1 MEFQSWLCFLVL
13 CISVTVC
20 ELLCPYT
27 KVEESFG
34 MQAMHDFIFCSTTAC
49 GDHLMFPGVVPRTF
63 YGSYIVAVTA
73 LFCVL
78 VMKSI
83 GTVAKYLGVL
93 LGLMRG
99 MMGARSVVL
108 LPFVEVSALQSPMF
122 FSHACRLV
130 MGFMVCGALWYIASG
145 IDVNERKFVKL
156 TKNSG
161 WRRFRAASAFFVLCN
176 LQFHMVFYATRTLP
190 NTNGLILCSL
200 AFGCIVRGRYRLS
213 IVLLSVCTAVFRC
226 DTVLL
231 LGSLGL
237 FLLLRREM
245 GIFQLVAVSL
255 FSMVIAV
262 CCSVVLDSFLWGDWV
277 WPEGV
282 VLFFNTVKNQ
292 SWRWGR
298 SPWHWYFTYAL
309 PRAFLFAFFPLLLL
323 VGLACWDLGRWLM
336 HRTPPSPSPVGTLFS
351 IWLDTSVRFQSLLLP
366 ATLFVVLYS
375 FLPHKELRF
384 IMEVFPAFLAPMAYA
399 IALTWNACVGAQ
411 EAASTKLTGRKGVP
425 AAQRPAVPTTNS
437 QHCTRVDGR
446 CGRMKYS
453 LAVVLGCVFLLQL
466 AAFVLSVGVSMQH
479 YPGGQAL
486 AKLHHVIDSDIRDS
500 SSCINRVHKSR
511 ANSTVSLTVFI
522 DAYAAMSGINRFQK
536 AHRVLPP
543 GRASDKV
550 GCLSLTSYSVGDR
563 LFSLL
568 CLPFVAILKVTER
581 RATSLNRWSEYDYLN
596 LYRNNGEAAVFGDN
610 VSIIPFA
617 FTNTQLRGVGLCYTK
632 DPTLFDEEHGVY
644 NGDGLDYLLVRYSQR
659 EMHRQR
665 GEFEE
670 IFTVFHPDF
679 WSLLYYW
686 ASRLWPWNEHHRL
699 FSEQLDEPF
708 LIALRRRCK

>member
-13 CISVTVC
+13 CTSVTVC

-34 MQAMHDFIFCSTTAC
+34 MQAMHDFIFCPTTAC

-63 YGSYIVAVTA
+63 YGSYIVVVTT

-78 VMKSI
+78 VMEYI
-83 GTVAKYLGVL
+83 GAVVKYFGAL
-93 LGLMRG
+93 LGLTRS
-99 MMGARSVVL
+99 MMDARSVVPPL
-108 LPFVEVSALQSPMF
+108 AVELSALQSPMF

-145 IDVNERKFVKL
+145 IDMNERRSVKPNA
-156 TKNSG
+156 NSG
-161 WRRFRAASAFFVLCN
+161 WRRFRAASVFFVLCN

-200 AFGCIVRGRYRLS
+200 AFGCIVRGRYHLS
-213 IVLLSVCTAVFRC
+213 IVLLSLCTAVFRC

-237 FLLLRREM
+237 FLLLQREM
-245 GIFQLVAVSL
+245 SIFQLVAVSL
-255 FSMVIAV
+255 SSMAIAV
-262 CCSVVLDSFLWGDWV
+262 CCSVFLDCFLWGGWV

-282 VLFFNTVKNQ
+282 VLLFNTVENQ

-298 SPWHWYFTYAL
+298 SPWHWYLTYAL
-309 PRAFLFAFFPLLLL
+309 PRAFFFAYFPLLLL
-323 VGLACWDLGRWLM
+323 VGLACWDLVRRLIY
-336 HRTPPSPSPVGTLFS
+336 RTPPSPSAVGTLFS
-351 IWLDTSVRFQSLLLP
+351 IWLDTSVQFRSLLLP
-366 ATLFVVLYS
+366 ATLFVALYS
-375 FLPHKELRF
+375 FLPHKEMRF
-384 IMEVFPAFLAPMAYA
+384 IMQVFPALLAPVAYA
-399 IALTWNACVGAQ
+399 VALTWNACVGAQ
-411 EAASTKLTGRKGVP
+411 GAASVKLTGSKGAP
-425 AAQRPAVPTTNS
+425 AAQRSAVPTANS
-437 QHCTRVDGR
+437 QCCTRVDGR
-446 CGRMKYS
+446 CGRMKYF
-453 LAVVLGCVFLLQL
+453 LAVVLGCVFLVEL
-466 AAFVLSVGVSMQH
+466 AALVLSVGVSVQD

-486 AKLHHVIDSDIRDS
+486 AKLHRVIDADARDS
-500 SSCINRVHKSR
+500 SSCIHQLHKGH

-543 GRASDKV
+543 GQASDKV
-550 GCLSLTSYSVGDR
+550 GCLSLTSSSVRDR

-581 RATSLNRWSEYDYLN
+581 RATSQDRWSEYDYLN
-596 LYRNNGEAAVFGDN
+596 QYRNNGEAAAFGDA
-610 VSIIPFA
+610 VSTFPFA
-617 FTNTQLRGVGLCYTK
+617 FTNTQVRGVELCYTK
-632 DPTLFDEEHGVY
+632 DPTLFDEEHGVH

-659 EMHRQR
+659 EMHRQH

-670 IFTVFHPDF
+670 IFTVFHPDV
-679 WSLLYYW
+679 WSLLDYW
-686 ASRLWPWNEHHRL
+686 ASRLLPRKGHHGL
-699 FSEQLDEPF
+699 FSEQVGKPL
-708 LIALRRRCK
+708 LLALRRRC